1 MDQSRFLGCM
11 FGDNAESFVHTYDF
25 RNGGLLSKSRIL
37 LAVAMVS
44 FGLLLTAC
52 GSGGGGDP
60 PGNPGGSNPVS
71 GSGGT
76 LTLTGAPASTEGA
89 FVAKNPSASI
99 NPLVLGWAETNANA
113 SHGEVLTV
121 IFSPTGQMV
130 GVMFKSNDFSFS
142 SGGSFT
148 PVALLN
154 WQCASDCS
162 GITVD
167 RTAGTFTFSN
177 TVLTGADGLSGTVPP
192 QPITLNGTLTF
203 TPSASTVPAVTTGN
217 NSALLSGATIG
228 KGTTAIGDLRKQIAV
243 TVLGTNPSLTVG
255 TAFAT
260 RPVTSLDYA
269 YIILP
274 VTNTGSQTLC
284 FVKLAGITYRDA
296 SSAALLSNGITFARG
311 SVGKVS
317 STSFTDTCLAPGET
331 GMVGEIK
338 ANLYA
343 AVAKMEFT
351 LESSASAISAPAAR
365 VIPQSYAVQSA
376 TLAIAVK
383 NSGSGPALVGAQNR
397 FHTWFLFDDAMQP
410 LTWGL
415 TDLATPSVVA
425 ANGAATITVNVLY
438 DGSGSKLLV
447 FTNFEDTTQSAN
459 AIVAKSVVSNAAAD
473 ECPTFLSPD
482 EFTMCLNESRNRQLA
497 TLETFAR

>member
-1 MDQSRFLGCM
+1 MDQSRFLGGM

-76 LTLTGAPASTEGA
+76 LTLAGAPASTEGT

-130 GVMFKSNDFSFS
+130 GIMFKSNDFSFS

-217 NSALLSGATIG
+217 NSALLGGVVIGSGIA
-228 KGTTAIGDLRKQIAV
+228 AVADLRKPLAV
-243 TVLGTNPSLTVG
+243 TILGPNTTSLTVG
-255 TAFAT
+255 SAYAT
-260 RPVTSLDYA
+260 RYDTSSDYA
-269 YIILP
+269 YIIMP
-274 VTNTGSQTLC
+274 VTNTGNATLC
-284 FVKLAGITYRDA
+284 FVKIGGLTYRDA
-296 SSAALLSNGITFARG
+296 TGAITLIDQTPPTQLSTTPLLGVAQF
-311 SVGKVS
+311 GK
-317 STSFTDTCLAPGET
+317 
-331 GMVGEIK
+331 
-338 ANLYA
+338 
-343 AVAKMEFT
+343 
-351 LESSASAISAPAAR
+351 
-365 VIPQSYAVQSA
+365 
-376 TLAIAVK
+376 
-383 NSGSGPALVGAQNR
+383 
-397 FHTWFLFDDAMQP
+397 P
-410 LTWGL
+410 LTEAGF
-415 TDLATPSVVA
+415 
-425 ANGAATITVNVLY
+425 ANVH
-438 DGSGSKLLV
+438 
-447 FTNFEDTTQSAN
+447 E
-459 AIVAKSVVSNAAAD
+459 
-473 ECPTFLSPD
+473 
-482 EFTMCLNESRNRQLA
+482 
-497 TLETFAR
+497 